1 MKNLLTMLAMC
12 SGLVAIP
19 GAIFAADAMSSAA
32 MDATMM
38 CRPAMSGE
46 KATAMM
52 GSKAIVCKAIPKMPM
67 SKMGP
72 DTTGMD
78 SAQAAAAW
86 HRWLSLMMAVPETAG
101 GGAGG

>member
-1 MKNLLTMLAMC
+1 MKNLLAMLAMC

-19 GAIFAADAMSSAA
+19 GAIFAADAMSSQAV
-32 MDATMM
+32 DATMM

-78 SAQAAAAW
+78 ATQAAAAW

>member
-1 MKNLLTMLAMC
+1 MC
-12 SGLVAIP
+12 SGLVALP
-19 GAIFAADAMSSAA
+19 GAIFAADSMSNMSPA

-38 CRPAMSGE
+38 CRAAMSGE
-46 KATAMM
+46 KPSAMM
-52 GSKAIVCKAIPKMPM
+52 GSKGIVCKSIPKMPM

-72 DTTGMD
+72 DTTGMN